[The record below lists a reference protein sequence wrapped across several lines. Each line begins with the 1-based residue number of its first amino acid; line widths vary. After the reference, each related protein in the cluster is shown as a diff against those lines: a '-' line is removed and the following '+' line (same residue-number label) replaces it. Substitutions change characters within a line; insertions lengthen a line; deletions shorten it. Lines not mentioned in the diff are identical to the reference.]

1 MGELVQQRP
10 AETVE
15 VKRGRAKLLR
25 DARPEWVM
33 LGLEWPGPGVLL
45 MASRSLTAAQLDFR
59 AREYRFDSIEQLMAN
74 FQPELTLDVHM
85 RDDYVL
91 VAGPDYATCLAALL
105 GQWSPDGEVVK
116 P

>member
-1 MGELVQQRP
+1 LYFTAVANDLLPELRGEH
-10 AETVE
+10 
-15 VKRGRAKLLR
+15 KLLR

-59 AREYRFDSIEQLMAN
+59 ARAYQFDSIAQLMAN
-74 FQPELTLDVHM
+74 FRPELTLDVHM

-91 VAGPDYATCLAALL
+91 VAGPDYVRCLSALL
-105 GQWSPDGEVVK
+105 EQWSPDGEVVAT
-116 P
+116 